1 MENYESEK
9 RNKLGGGIIT
19 LAVIQF
25 VTNGFGI
32 IGLLMMMFGDE
43 FYKSLGITVP
53 PASSLIIDLVFV
65 IITIIGLVLILL
77 KNKIGIYIYFT
88 IIVLSIISTT
98 IFYGFSIANIL
109 LSLILPV
116 LTAIF
121 IYKKKYLYFE

>member
-1 MENYESEK
+1 MENFEIEK

-32 IGLLMMMFGDE
+32 IGLLMMMFGSE
-43 FYKSLGITVP
+43 FYKSLGIPVP

-88 IIVLSIISTT
+88 IIVLSIISTN
-98 IFYGFSIANIL
+98 IFYGFSITNIL

-121 IYKKKYLYFE
+121 IYKKKYLYFK

>member
-1 MENYESEK
+1 MENYENEK

-88 IIVLSIISTT
+88 IIVLSIVSTT
-98 IFYGFSIANIL
+98 IFYGFSITNIL

>member
-1 MENYESEK
+1 MENYENEK